1 MSPADEITAYTA
13 RHAGQ
18 IREVVNRNALVS
30 RLMLQGY
37 NVYLPVYDAGVDFI
51 IHREA
56 DDKLLKVQL
65 KGRWT
70 IDQKYLGRD
79 LWIAFADAATGSWYL
94 MPHDEMVDLGTRLG
108 FTGQASWTEKG
119 CYHRGPLSHAMRE
132 ICEPYRLPNDAGG
145 VAEPLEAPNA
155 V

>member
-1 MSPADEITAYTA
+1 MATADEVEIYTA

-30 RLMLQGY
+30 RLVLQGY
-37 NVYLPVYDAGVDFI
+37 NVYLPVYDAGIDFVL
-51 IHREA
+51 HREA
-56 DDKLLKVQL
+56 DDHLIKVQF

-79 LWIAFADAATGSWYL
+79 LWIAFADAASGSWYL

-108 FTGQASWTEKG
+108 FTGTDSWTLKG
-119 CYHRGPLSHAMRE
+119 QYHTKSLSKTMRE
-132 ICEPYRLPNDAGG
+132 ICEPFRLPEDASC
-145 VAEPLEAPNA
+145 VAEALDATDA